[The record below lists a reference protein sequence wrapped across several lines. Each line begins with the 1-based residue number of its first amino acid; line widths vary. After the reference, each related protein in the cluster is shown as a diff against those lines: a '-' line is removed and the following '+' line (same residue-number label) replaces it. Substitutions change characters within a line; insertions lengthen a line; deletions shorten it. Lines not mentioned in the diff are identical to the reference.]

1 MITAPKRID
10 FKEPEMM
17 HPNAEDGE
25 TIFEVATRLEH
36 RYNVLAKFVAIR
48 QKDLEGILAAEMAL
62 AIKHGYGNDIMDA
75 AIDGRIKEIWR
86 NFLMNEEHGIRTRA
100 ADVNNRQSF
109 VDSGA
114 YMGGM
119 TIGVAR

>member
-10 FKEPEMM
+10 FKEPELM

-25 TIFEVATRLEH
+25 TILDVANRLEH
-36 RYNVLAKFVAIR
+36 RYSLFQKFVAIK
-48 QKDLEGILAAEMAL
+48 QHELESIIATEMAL